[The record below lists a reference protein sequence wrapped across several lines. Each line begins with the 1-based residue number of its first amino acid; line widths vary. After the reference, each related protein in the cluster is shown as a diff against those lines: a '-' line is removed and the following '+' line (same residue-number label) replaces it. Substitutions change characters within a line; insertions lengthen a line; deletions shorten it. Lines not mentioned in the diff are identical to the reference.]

1 MSIKS
6 NVKILR
12 LDDQGRGI
20 GYINDKIV
28 FIPNTLPTEEVIVKI
43 VKDTSKYYVG
53 KVIEYKKVSDK
64 RIEVNCPYYDL
75 CGGCNLLHMS
85 YEDSIDYKLNKL
97 KNLLFKF
104 ANLSCNIE
112 VIENK
117 YVFNYRN
124 KIEFKIKN
132 YEWGY
137 YNSNTHN
144 FVSVNEC
151 LLAKS
156 SINKVID
163 NKDLFDIASGSI
175 IIRSNY
181 NDEILIDINS
191 DDKVYVDVDKLKN
204 QVKLIGIVINDKV
217 YYGEKYFIEKFYN
230 KLFKVNYNSFFQ
242 INNYITKKMIKIIS
256 DNSYGNTLLDLY
268 CGVGFLG
275 QCVSDKY
282 KKIYGIEINKDSI
295 IDAIN
300 NAKINNIKNAY
311 YLCGDSAKCISKI
324 NDKID
329 TLLIDPPRT
338 GLVKNM
344 VQDVINVGA
353 EKIIYVSCNPISL
366 ARDLNNL
373 KELYDVEKT
382 YLLDMFSNT
391 YHFESIIILQ
401 KNNLLESVIN
411 YERIFRNIKI

>member
-1 MSIKS
+1 MNIKNS
-6 NVKILR
+6 VKILR

-20 GYINDKIV
+20 GYINDKII
-28 FIPNTLPTEEVIVKI
+28 FIPNALLDEEVIVEIEKE
-43 VKDTSKYYVG
+43 TSKYYVG
-53 KVIEYKKVSDK
+53 RVIEYVKKSDRRVDSK
-64 RIEVNCPYYDL
+64 CPYYDL

-85 YEDSIDYKLNKL
+85 YEDSIEYKLNKF
-97 KNLLFKF
+97 KNILSKF
-104 ANLSCNIE
+104 ANITSNIE

-117 YVFNYRN
+117 DIFNYRN
-124 KIEFKIKN
+124 KVEFKIEN
-132 YEWGY
+132 NEWGY

-144 FVSVNEC
+144 FVSINEC
-151 LLAKS
+151 LLAKN
-156 SINKVID
+156 SINKVLE
-163 NKDLFDIASGSI
+163 NKDLFDIKSGSI

-181 NDEILIDINS
+181 NDEILIVINS
-191 DDKVYVDVDKLKN
+191 DDKVNINIDELKTR
-204 QVKLIGIVINDKV
+204 VKLVGIVINDKV
-217 YYGEKYFIEKFYN
+217 YYGEKYFIEKFGN

-242 INNYITKKMIKIIS
+242 INNYITNEIINIIN
-256 DNSYGNTLLDLY
+256 DNSYGNILLDLY

-282 KKIYGIEINKDSI
+282 NKIYGIEINENSI

-300 NAKINNIKNAY
+300 NAKINDIKNTY

-344 VQDVINVGA
+344 VQDVISVGA
-353 EKIIYVSCNPISL
+353 DRIIYVSCNPISL

-373 KELYDVEKT
+373 KELYNVDKV

-391 YHFESIIILQ
+391 YHFESIVILN
-401 KNNLLESVIN
+401 K
-411 YERIFRNIKI
+411 K